1 MTEGWKKFEK
11 LFEGEIAI
19 SLINQPIDYS
29 VDCAVKET
37 AVERARRIWGM
48 KEPEHEPR

>member
-19 SLINQPIDYS
+19 SLLNEPTEPEG
-29 VDCAVKET
+29 ET
-37 AVERARRIWGM
+37 ARERADRVWKM
-48 KEPEHEPR
+48 KEPRK